1 MSKSTRTCLLLAVS
15 SNLISYHP
23 ALAIFRP
30 PSEAGTYDFVLEQ
43 VQPHINNV
51 VTKARDLQVVSE
63 KDEAV
68 LQSMDVCGGF
78 QLIAD
83 QIPNGEED
91 CQCINGSQIQCSLSG
106 ACSEDRSICT
116 DRVGLSF
123 QFLVQD
129 QQVNRLKLSA
139 CFTYAAEFAATC
151 IETII
156 APNQQLEACNSATY
170 GGEECL
176 CNVCNDNKSLSLDCT
191 EHHPQASSGGCYLL
205 SEAIPALS
213 KFDES
218 PQNGR
223 RRATEEQA
231 QNSSGTQTMMTDSM
245 YGVVALCA
253 GLTIVAGIL

>member
-23 ALAIFRP
+23 TLAIFRP
-30 PSEAGTYDFVLEQ
+30 PSEAGSYDFVFEL
-43 VQPHINNV
+43 VQPHIHNV
-51 VTKARDLQVVSE
+51 VNKARDLQALSK

-91 CQCINGSQIQCSLSG
+91 CQCVNGSQIQCTLSG

-116 DRVGLSF
+116 DLVGLSF

-139 CFTYAAEFAATC
+139 CFSYAAEFAATC

-176 CNVCNDNKSLSLDCT
+176 CAVCDDNKSLSLDCT
-191 EHHPQASSGGCYLL
+191 KHHPQASSGGCYLL
-205 SEAIPALS
+205 SEAIPALT
-213 KFDES
+213 KFDEP

-223 RRATEEQA
+223 RRAKEEETN
-231 QNSSGTQTMMTDSM
+231 NSSRAPTIMNGSM
-245 YGVVALCA
+245 YGIVSLFVGIAVAA
-253 GLTIVAGIL
+253 EFV